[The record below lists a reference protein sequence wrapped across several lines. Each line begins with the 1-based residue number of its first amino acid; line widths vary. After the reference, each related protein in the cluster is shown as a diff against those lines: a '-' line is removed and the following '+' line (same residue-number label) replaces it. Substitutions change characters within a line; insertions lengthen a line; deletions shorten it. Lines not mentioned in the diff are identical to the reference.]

1 MLLFEMAR
9 HHARR
14 AHEWAAT
21 SRHWTR
27 RWHLLCTLMLAPRFY
42 ARRFLLPQIR
52 QAWMAFLRWFA
63 VPADK

>member
-14 AHEWAAT
+14 AHEGAAT

-27 RWHLLCTLMLAPRFY
+27 RWHLLCTLVLAPRFY

-63 VPADK
+63 VPAGK